1 MSNVTKPDGQ
11 TSYFGSQRQSR
22 DSITILGVPIHNL
35 TYDEALAH
43 IRTMIETKEPH
54 QIVTVNPEFLVIA
67 HRDAAFRN
75 VLLNADLALADGVGL
90 QLAALLQGR
99 RFVSRVPGS
108 ELVYRFAPIAAAEGW
123 RLFFLGARP
132 GIAARAAAQLQARLP
147 CLQIEVNR
155 ADPTP
160 QGTAAA
166 LAHLR
171 AARPDILLV
180 AYGAP
185 TQDLWIA
192 RHGMTMGVPVMI
204 GIGGTLD
211 FVAGVIPRP
220 PKIWHTLGLEWL
232 YRLWQE
238 PWRWRRQLRLPL
250 FVLLVLIERLRALV
264 RD

>member
-1 MSNVTKPDGQ
+1 MSNLSKQDEHAPY
-11 TSYFGSQRQSR
+11 SGSQRQSR
-22 DSITILGVPIHNL
+22 ASITILGVPVHNL
-35 TYDEALAH
+35 TYDDALAR
-43 IRTMIETKEPH
+43 IRAMIKTKDPH

-67 HRDAAFRN
+67 RHNAAFRN

-108 ELVYRFAPIAAAEGW
+108 ELVYRLAPIAAAEGW

-132 GIAARAAAQLQARLP
+132 GIATRAAAQLQARLP
-147 CLQIEVNR
+147 DLQIEVNS

-160 QGTAAA
+160 EGTAAA
-166 LAHLR
+166 LAHVR

-192 RHGMTMGVPVMI
+192 RHGMTLGVPVMI
-204 GIGGTLD
+204 GVGGTLD

-220 PKIWHTLGLEWL
+220 PKVWHTLGLEWL

-250 FVLLVLIERLRALV
+250 FVLLVIFERLRALV
-264 RD
+264 RN